1 MFLDAVEEI
10 VDAVLAIIPY
20 KLLDPKVLYHPLMYF
35 LHQVLLDLIA
45 NWRASE
51 LRLNIQESDIFL
63 KIVLVFVHAAEQ
75 APVAT
80 AEEERIKIRDLIAT
94 RKFIFLVREQ
104 VIDSTTNKE
113 DINDDP
119 NLCTL
124 ALLMLKLLKGVAFSN
139 SVEQNERLVDDC
151 KFFFRNICQDHTKS
165 LYNLVIISCLDS
177 YDYIQAVRQLKRGE
191 KLSDIDRLLLFTC
204 WQYIPFVSTTSRT
217 TSNRSNAINFVQ
229 NFYDTMLTRLE
240 GALDE
245 PPPITTPYLA
255 YIFERC
261 NQLLSIHNLSSFDKH
276 APEVIDR
283 LTKILQNLQA
293 TNTNDDA
300 LILVALEAFYNLTK
314 IPDIRPIMKKRQLSS
329 LFKTYISID
338 MGEKR
343 KIALGIL
350 AEILDEQ
357 EINNN
362 SREITAFFINE
373 LKQLDPNGYNPNVDT
388 TLSSLL
394 GTMFREKYNTL
405 FNFT

>member
-35 LHQVLLDLIA
+35 LHQVLVDLIE
-45 NWRASE
+45 NWRASQ
-51 LRLNIQESDIFL
+51 LRLNIQETDIFL
-63 KIVLVFVHAAEQ
+63 KIVLIFVHAAEE

-94 RKFIFLVREQ
+94 KKFIFLVREQ
-104 VIDSTTNKE
+104 VIDSTRNKE

-124 ALLMLKLLKGVAFSN
+124 ALLMLKLLKGTPFFHSE
-139 SVEQNERLVDDC
+139 EQNERLVDNC

-177 YDYIQAVRQLKRGE
+177 YDYIQAVRLLKRGE
-191 KLSDIDRLLLFTC
+191 KLSDLYRLLLFTC
-204 WQYIPFVSTTSRT
+204 WQYIPFASINSRT
-217 TSNRSNAINFVQ
+217 ASSGPNSINFVQ

-240 GALDE
+240 GAFDA
-245 PPPITTPYLA
+245 PPPITTTYLA

-300 LILVALEAFYNLTK
+300 LILVILEAFYNLTK
-314 IPDIRPIMKKRQLSS
+314 IPDIRPIMKKRQLTS
-329 LFKTYISID
+329 LFKQYISID

-343 KIALGIL
+343 KLALGIL
-350 AEILDEQ
+350 AEILDEE

-388 TLSSLL
+388 TLSSLS
-394 GTMFREKYNTL
+394 GMTFREK
-405 FNFT
+405 